1 MNTTT
6 RRKRQKVLLQW
17 TAGVNWFALPNLVVK
32 ADYTTRHIG
41 TNKVFGSTKY
51 NNENE
56 FAIGIAYVGWFTKR

>member
-1 MNTTT
+1 MHQVQDEVYPLREKPN
-6 RRKRQKVLLQW
+6 
-17 TAGVNWFALPNLVVK
+17 AALPNLVVK